1 MEISERRLQRS
12 HHGRAWIVQ
21 LLPCLAA
28 ALLGGCAGTQR
39 DVSLPINDPNEQT
52 NRAIF
57 AANQAVLHPVSQVV
71 KAATPGPIHDR
82 LHDLNANLQ
91 EPRIFANDVLQ
102 GRFNA
107 ATTTFG
113 RFITNSSIGI
123 GGLFDVATLGGL
135 PRQSG
140 DFGQTLFVWGVS
152 EGPYVVRPYFG
163 PSTTRDAFGDT
174 VDMVGDPLGWVF
186 LATHVGWGGAL
197 GTGLLNATVRLSELK
212 EAEDASVDFYPF
224 LRSAYYQTRRADLRE
239 ALGLP
244 PLVESPATT
253 PSR

>member
-12 HHGRAWIVQ
+12 HHGRSWIIQ

-107 ATTTFG
+107 AITTFG

-123 GGLFDVATLGGL
+123 GGLFDVAALGGL

-212 EAEDASVDFYPF
+212 QAEDVSIDFYPF